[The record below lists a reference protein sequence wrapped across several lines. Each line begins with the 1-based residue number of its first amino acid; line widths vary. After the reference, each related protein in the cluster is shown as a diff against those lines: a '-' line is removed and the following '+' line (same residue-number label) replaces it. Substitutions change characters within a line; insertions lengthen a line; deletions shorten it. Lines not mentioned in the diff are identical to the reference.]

1 MGRELPN
8 VTLGTPLALQGPA
21 NQAEK
26 SMETTSGAD
35 EHFRCGLVELEAGRA
50 AEALEH
56 FRIAQRLDPARP
68 SFRSYFGL
76 CVGLSERRFDKA
88 LELCRSA
95 AKEEFYNAGLY
106 HNLARV
112 HLAFGFKAEAI
123 RNLRRGLMIDPKCS
137 SIVAEFERLGQRRGP
152 VLGFLRRQNRL
163 NRWLGFARRRVQGTP
178 GDLGPARRG

>member
-1 MGRELPN
+1 
-8 VTLGTPLALQGPA
+8 
-21 NQAEK
+21 
-26 SMETTSGAD
+26 METTSGAD
-35 EHFRCGLVELEAGRA
+35 EHFRCGLVDLEAGRS

-56 FRIAQRLDPARP
+56 FRTAQRLDPVCP

-123 RNLRRGLMIDPKCS
+123 RYLRRGLMIDPKCQP
-137 SIVAEFERLGQRRGP
+137 IAAELERLGQRRGP
-152 VLGFLRRQNRL
+152 PLGFLRRQNPL
-163 NRWLGFARRRVQGTP
+163 NRWLGFARQRFQPTSAEPEQAR
-178 GDLGPARRG
+178 LG